1 MTHLPNSETRSYRSR
16 LRAEQAEETRRRIL
30 DAAMRVIAK
39 GVLDISVPAIAREA
53 GVSVATVYRHFRTK
67 RDLVGAVYPH
77 AMRSAGLR
85 EVAAPRT
92 LDELHDSVVEYFG
105 QLDGL
110 DEVTRAAMAS
120 PASEQVRRLS
130 MPVRTAAFVR
140 LADSIEPRP
149 SPADRD
155 RIARL
160 LMILTGSSAQR
171 MWREHFGLTVD
182 EAADDI
188 DWIARAAAAATRE
201 GAG

>member
-92 LDELHDSVVEYFG
+92 LDELHDSVVEDFG

-188 DWIARAAAAATRE
+188 DWIVRAAAAATRE

>member
-130 MPVRTAAFVR
+130 MPARSAAFVR

-188 DWIARAAAAATRE
+188 DWIVRAAAAATRE

>member
-171 MWREHFGLTVD
+171 MWREHFGLTVA

-188 DWIARAAAAATRE
+188 DWIVRAAAAATRE